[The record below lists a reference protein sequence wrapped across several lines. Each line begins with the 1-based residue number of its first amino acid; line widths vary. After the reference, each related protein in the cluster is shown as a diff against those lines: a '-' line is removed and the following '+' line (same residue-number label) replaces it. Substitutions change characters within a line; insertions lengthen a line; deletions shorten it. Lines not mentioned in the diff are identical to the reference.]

1 MNATDPRWTG
11 RLERAGGYL
20 RYGDGRYKLQ
30 REGRTVFAM
39 LDNSTYQGDITHDP
53 ATNTI
58 AGHLVDGFGFG
69 FRISGT
75 HRDGGYDL
83 AVTVSIPDEFK
94 VPFLDSGAA

>member
-1 MNATDPRWTG
+1 MTDPQWTG

-20 RYGDGRYKLQ
+20 RYGDVSKYPLQ

-39 LDNSTYQGDITHDP
+39 LDNSTYSGDIAHDP

-58 AGHLVDGFGFG
+58 SGHLVDGFGFG

-83 AVTVSIPDEFK
+83 QVTVSIPDEFK
-94 VPFLDSGAA
+94 IPMVDT